1 LDAAE
6 LESFSTAL
14 YSHQQF
20 VRQKRIL
27 IGHSAAGLAVTYGSS
42 FPIAK
47 TPACRCRII
56 ARMYRKESKWSRRT
70 FLKAVSAGAVCA
82 ISGPGEAAPVAEAD
96 ILDSQTSD
104 VNWLSLN
111 EAAHLVREGR
121 ISPVELTQ
129 ACLGRI
135 QKFNPKLNAFI
146 TITAESALAQAREA
160 ETEIGRGKW
169 RGPLHGIPIAL
180 KDLFDTAGVP
190 TTAASGL
197 FKDRIPGQDSEVV
210 RRLKE
215 AGAVLLGKL
224 NMHEFAYGGSSVV
237 SFFGPVRNP
246 WSTDHMAGGSSGGS
260 ASAIAAGLCYAATGS
275 DTGGSIREPSAYCG
289 TVGLKP
295 TYGRISTRG
304 VIPLSWL
311 YDHVGPMAR
320 SVTDAAL
327 MLQVLAGY
335 DPEDS
340 SSVDVPVPDYAGAL
354 NQTGSLR
361 VGIPRAFFYEALHP
375 EIEGAMNAAVSL
387 IGKMA
392 SVREIEMPASNDTTI
407 LRAEAYA
414 YHSENVKKHPEL
426 YQPETLKRIRAGE
439 DVTTPA
445 YIQARREV
453 NQHRHTIGKVF
464 ETVDLLITPTTPV
477 PPFTV
482 SELLADM
489 DNLRAKELQCLR
501 NTRPFNIL
509 GLPTISVPC
518 GFTKTGLPIGM
529 QITGAPWAE
538 GNVLRLGLAYEQQT
552 EWHSRRP
559 KMQV

>member
-1 LDAAE
+1 
-6 LESFSTAL
+6 
-14 YSHQQF
+14 
-20 VRQKRIL
+20 
-27 IGHSAAGLAVTYGSS
+27 
-42 FPIAK
+42 
-47 TPACRCRII
+47 
-56 ARMYRKESKWSRRT
+56 M
-70 FLKAVSAGAVCA
+70 
-82 ISGPGEAAPVAEAD
+82 GEAVPVAKAD
-96 ILDSQTSD
+96 VRDAQTSD
-104 VNWLSLN
+104 ASWLSLN
-111 EAAHLVREGR
+111 QAAHLVREKKV
-121 ISPVELTQ
+121 SPVELTQ
-129 ACLGRI
+129 GCLSRI
-135 QKFNPKLNAFI
+135 QRFNPKLNAFI
-146 TITAESALAQAREA
+146 TITAESALAQAHEA
-160 ETEIGRGKW
+160 EAEIQRGKW

-197 FKDRIPGQDSEVV
+197 FKDRVPAQDSEVV
-210 RRLKE
+210 RRLKD

-246 WSTDHMAGGSSGGS
+246 WSTDYIAGGSSGGS
-260 ASAIAAGLCYAATGS
+260 AAAIAGGLCYAATGS

-295 TYGRISTRG
+295 TYGRVSTRG
-304 VIPLSWL
+304 VIPLSGT
-311 YDHVGPMAR
+311 YDHAGPMTR

-340 SSVDVPVPDYAGAL
+340 SSVDVPVPDYAAAL
-354 NQTGSLR
+354 HQTGSLR

-375 EIEGAMNAAVSL
+375 EIESSMNAAISL
-387 IGKMA
+387 ISKMT
-392 SVREIEMPASNDTTI
+392 SVREIEIPASNDTTI

-414 YHSENVKKHPEL
+414 YHSDNVKKHPEL
-426 YQPETLKRIRAGE
+426 YHPETLKRIRTGE
-439 DVTTPA
+439 DVTTTA
-445 YIQARREV
+445 YIQAKRQVDQYRRDI
-453 NQHRHTIGKVF
+453 RKTF

-489 DNLRAKELQCLR
+489 DNLRAKEIQCLR

-518 GFTKTGLPIGM
+518 GFTKTGLPIGL
-529 QITGAPWAE
+529 QISGAPWYEA
-538 GNVLRLGLAYEQQT
+538 NVLRLALAYEQQT

-559 KMQV
+559 NLDRI